1 MDMAEA
7 AKDKLRRV
15 TGLANRLRLVQI
27 DFGGEN
33 AELRRKFL
41 SDEIEQ
47 ALSAVVP
54 AERPA
59 FLEELMTRFPTWDPN
74 VELMSPEGETELLSS
89 TGEVELEGPS
99 SLADRL
105 VGLVSTLSDEERQAV
120 IGQLREAGLAPEIR
134 QDLPDEAVEAL
145 SSALQLSSQESI
157 DPKSIDPSRLL
168 EMAVLLVEF
177 AQRLDQFAWDAWKG
191 ISPPSTV
198 RRPARLPGTLRR
210 FLGGDPD
217 VSPGRVKEDLD
228 KLRSLLY
235 SLISS
240 VARAASQFATD
251 LRKKLSPE
259 TITADVER
267 EHKEDLKGLLG
278 MKAGTK
284 QYWLQYKDIFK
295 EITDDDYLVKQLK
308 RAMAKSTEALLKSG
322 SR

>member
-15 TGLANRLRLVQI
+15 TALANRLRLVQI

-54 AERPA
+54 GERPA

-74 VELMSPEGETELLSS
+74 VELMSPEKEMESFSS
-89 TGEVELEGPS
+89 TGELESPI

-105 VGLVSTLSDEERQAV
+105 VGLVPTLSNEEKQAL
-120 IGQLREAGLAPEIR
+120 IKQLREAGLAPQVR
-134 QDLPDEAVEAL
+134 QDWPDEAVQAL

-168 EMAVLLVEF
+168 EMAALLVEF
-177 AQRLDQFAWDAWKG
+177 AQRLDQFVWDAWKG
-191 ISPPSTV
+191 MAPPSTV

-217 VSPGRVKEDLD
+217 VPGGRVKEDLD

-259 TITADVER
+259 AVIAEVEDK
-267 EHKEDLKGLLG
+267 HKEDLKGLLG

-284 QYWLQYKDIFK
+284 QYWLQYQDMFK

-308 RAMAKSTEALLKSG
+308 NALARSTEALLKSG